1 MNELKTTREY
11 FEAGSLFINGKVVN
25 IKSLV
30 WNEHPAFK
38 GVYLKH
44 ILKGEDTNN
53 TLSCHLVKI
62 DAGCEIGTHNH
73 CGKTELHEVI
83 FGHGKCFVG
92 EKEIDYTTGKITVM
106 PADINH
112 KVTAGDEGLFLFAK
126 FFPALV

>member
-1 MNELKTTREY
+1 MSTL
-11 FEAGSLFINGKVVN
+11 L
-25 IKSLV
+25 
-30 WNEHPAFK
+30 
-38 GVYLKH
+38 
-44 ILKGEDTNN
+44 LKGFIWN
-53 TLSCHLVKI
+53 CHLVKI